1 MGRAHLACVVGL
13 WRVFLQLA
21 DSHGSDKRTEQSR
34 AISLHVSSQLSYAA
48 IAVSYIVHYLPHA
61 RQPQIA
67 ASLDATLNM
76 IANTVG
82 SSTCFQNSE
91 AVLSNL

>member
-21 DSHGSDKRTEQSR
+21 DSHGSDKRAEQSR
-34 AISLHVSSQLSYAA
+34 AILLHVNSRLSYAA
-48 IAVSYIVHYLPHA
+48 IALSYIIPCLPEDH
-61 RQPQIA
+61 QPQIA

-82 SSTCFQNSE
+82 SSTLFQNS
-91 AVLSNL
+91 